1 MRITRTISIMKKEFI
16 HIKRDVPSLII
27 ALLMPVIFTLLF
39 GYAVNTDVETV
50 DMVILDMDKSYQSHE
65 LIDKFEATRYFKPTQ
80 YLKNTGEIRAS
91 IMNNVAEVAL
101 VIPAGFGEKLVNGE
115 KATTQLIINGV
126 DPTIARTALQSSV
139 MLSRSYVFELIESKG
154 FNLSENMELLD
165 VRTKVWFNPDL
176 ESSKFIVPAL
186 IGLVMQNITVILTAF
201 SLVREK
207 EHGTIELLIVT
218 PIKSV
223 ELIVGKMAPYVI
235 IGTIDFLIA
244 LFLGTWWFEVPVQG
258 SLSLLIVL
266 GVLFVMCALAI
277 GMLISTI
284 ATNQAQAMQMALLFL
299 LPSVILS
306 GFMFPREAMPL
317 PIFMAG
323 FALPVTYFMNILRDI
338 ILKGADFSYLVSD
351 TIALG
356 ILTLVLLTI
365 ASLQFK
371 KRLD

>member
-1 MRITRTISIMKKEFI
+1 MRIARLVSVMKKEFI
-16 HIKRDVPSLII
+16 HIRRDRFSLILTLI
-27 ALLMPVIFTLLF
+27 MPVVFTLLF
-39 GYAVNTDVETV
+39 GYAVNTDVETI
-50 DMVILDMDKSYQSHE
+50 DMVILDMDKSYQSRE
-65 LIDKFEATRYFKPTQ
+65 LIDKFEATRYFIPTE
-80 YLKNTGEIRAS
+80 YLSNTGEIRRA
-91 IMNNVAEVAL
+91 IMDDSADVAL
-101 VIPAGFGEKLVNGE
+101 VIPAGFGEKVQKGD

-139 MLSRSYVFELIESKG
+139 MLSRTYVFELIEDTG
-154 FNLSENMELLD
+154 FNLTENMERLD

-218 PIKSV
+218 PIKGV
-223 ELIVGKMAPYVI
+223 ELIFGKMAPYVV

-244 LFLGTWWFEVPVQG
+244 LFLGTWWFEVPVEG
-258 SLSLLIVL
+258 SLPLLIIL
-266 GVLFVMCALAI
+266 GILFVMCALAI
-277 GMLISTI
+277 GMLISAI
-284 ATNQAQAMQMALLFL
+284 AENQAQAMQMALLFV

-317 PIFMAG
+317 PIYNAG
-323 FALPVTYFMNILRDI
+323 FVIPVTYFMNIIRDI
-338 ILKGADFSYLVSD
+338 ILKGSDFSYLIND

-356 ILTLVLLTI
+356 VLTLLLLI
-365 ASLQFK
+365 ISSAQFR

>member
-1 MRITRTISIMKKEFI
+1 MSFARLISVMKKEFI
-16 HIKRDVPSLII
+16 HIRRDIPSLII
-27 ALLMPVIFTLLF
+27 ALIMPVIFTLLF

-50 DMVILDMDKSYQSHE
+50 DMVILDMDKSYQSRE
-65 LIDKFEATRYFKPTQ
+65 LIDKFEATRYFKPIK
-80 YLKNTGEIRAS
+80 YLKNTGEIRTT
-91 IMNNVAEVAL
+91 IMDDVAEVAL
-101 VIPAGFGEKLVNGE
+101 VIPAGFGKQIQEGE

-139 MLSRSYVFELIESKG
+139 MLSRTYVFELIESTG
-154 FNLSENMELLD
+154 FNLSENMERLD

-223 ELIVGKMAPYVI
+223 ELIIGKMAPYVI
-235 IGTIDFLIA
+235 IGTVDFLIA

-258 SLSLLIVL
+258 SLALLITL
-266 GVLFVMCALAI
+266 GVLFVICALAI

-284 ATNQAQAMQMALLFL
+284 AGNQAQAMQMALLFL

-338 ILKGADFSYLVSD
+338 ILKGTDFSYLVKD
-351 TIALG
+351 TAALG
-356 ILTLVLLTI
+356 ILTVILLFI

>member
-1 MRITRTISIMKKEFI
+1 MSLTRLFSVVKKEFI
-16 HIKRDVPSLII
+16 HIKRDVPSLVI
-27 ALLMPVIFTLLF
+27 ALLMPIIFVLLF
-39 GYAVNTDVETV
+39 GYAVNTDVERI
-50 DMVILDMDKSYQSHE
+50 DMAILDMDKTYQSRE
-65 LIDKFEATRYFKPTQ
+65 LINKFEATRYFTPTD
-80 YLKNTGEIRAS
+80 YLNSTGQIRKS
-91 IMNNVAEVAL
+91 IMDNSVDVAL
-101 VIPAGFGEKLVNGE
+101 IIPSGFGEKVEKGE
-115 KATTQLIINGV
+115 KATTQLVINGV

-139 MLSRSYVFELIESKG
+139 MLSRTYVFELIESSG
-154 FNLSENMELLD
+154 FNLSENMERLD

-186 IGLVMQNITVILTAF
+186 IGLVMQNITVILTSF

-218 PIKSV
+218 PIRSV
-223 ELIVGKMAPYVI
+223 ELIIGKMAPYVI
-235 IGTIDFLIA
+235 IGTIDFLLA

-258 SLSLLIVL
+258 SLPLLIVL

-277 GMLISTI
+277 GMLISSI
-284 ATNQAQAMQMALLFL
+284 ADNQAQAMQMALLFL

-317 PIFMAG
+317 PIYTAG
-323 FALPVTYFMNILRDI
+323 YVLPVTYFINILRDI
-338 ILKGADFSYLVSD
+338 ILKGADFSYLLDD

-356 ILTLVLLTI
+356 ILTVALLVI
-365 ASLQFK
+365 ASTQFK

>member
-1 MRITRTISIMKKEFI
+1 MKKEFI

>member
-1 MRITRTISIMKKEFI
+1 MSLMRLFSVVKKEFI
-16 HIKRDVPSLII
+16 HIKRDVPSLVI
-27 ALLMPVIFTLLF
+27 ALLMPIIFVLLF
-39 GYAVNTDVETV
+39 GYAVNTDVEKI
-50 DMVILDMDKSYQSHE
+50 DMAILDMDKTYQSRE
-65 LIDKFEATRYFKPTQ
+65 LINKFHATRYFTPTR
-80 YLKNTGEIRAS
+80 YLNNTGEIRRS
-91 IMNNVAEVAL
+91 IMDNSVDVAL
-101 VIPAGFGEKLVNGE
+101 IIPSGFGKNIEKGE
-115 KATTQLIINGV
+115 KATTQLVINGV

-139 MLSRSYVFELIESKG
+139 MLSRTYVFELIESSG
-154 FNLSENMELLD
+154 FNLTENMERLD

-186 IGLVMQNITVILTAF
+186 IGLVMQNITVILTSF

-218 PIKSV
+218 PIRSA
-223 ELIVGKMAPYVI
+223 ELIIGKMAPYVI
-235 IGTIDFLIA
+235 IGTIDFLLA

-258 SLSLLIVL
+258 SLPLLIVL

-277 GMLISTI
+277 GMLISSI
-284 ATNQAQAMQMALLFL
+284 ADNQAQAMQMALLFL

-317 PIFMAG
+317 PIYTAG
-323 FALPVTYFMNILRDI
+323 FVLPVTYFINILRDI
-338 ILKGADFSYLVSD
+338 ILKGADFSYLVDD

-356 ILTLVLLTI
+356 VLTVVLLII
-365 ASLQFK
+365 ASTQFK